1 MMEEVTLLEALSKH
15 GVAVVQG
22 RGTSMLP
29 LIANTRDRI
38 CIRPLKREPRKH
50 DILVYSAHGTIVVHR
65 ALKICGDE
73 ITVCGDSQITPEI
86 IHKNSVIAY
95 APELIRRGKYID
107 LERSVRY
114 KLYSGLWCANLFLR
128 RCMLFVLRR
137 VSPTFKR
144 EMKAW
149 HK

>member
-95 APELIRRGKYID
+95 APELLRRGKYID
-107 LERSVRY
+107 LERSVKY

>member
-1 MMEEVTLLEALSKH
+1 MMEEITLLEALSKH
-15 GVAVVQG
+15 GIAVVQG

-95 APELIRRGKYID
+95 APELLRRGKYID
-107 LERSVRY
+107 LERSVKY

>member
-1 MMEEVTLLEALSKH
+1 MMEALTLLEALSKH
-15 GVAVVQG
+15 GIAVVQG
-22 RGTSMLP
+22 KGTSMLP

-38 CIRPLKREPRKH
+38 CIRPLKREPKVH

-73 ITVCGDSQITPEI
+73 ITVCGDSQITPETI
-86 IHKNSVIAY
+86 SKNSIIAY
-95 APELIRRGKYID
+95 VPELIRKEKYLD
-107 LERSVRY
+107 LERSARY
-114 KLYSGLWCANLFLR
+114 KIYVKIWCASLFLR
-128 RCMLFVLRR
+128 RCMLFILRR

>member
-1 MMEEVTLLEALSKH
+1 MMEEITLLEALSKH
-15 GVAVVQG
+15 GIAVVQG

-73 ITVCGDSQITPEI
+73 ITVCSQITPEI

-95 APELIRRGKYID
+95 APELLRRGKYID
-107 LERSVRY
+107 LERSVKY